1 MVDGADH
8 LTAPPWLAVAAGEQA
23 WRPDRGVTV
32 EPTPMLLTYRVGAA
46 ASAHTHCSSRAHAC
60 GCIGRWAQRRRARG
74 GCAPALALAAPAR
87 GLSTDGGADVVASG
101 GAPGFVGDTVRLGLE
116 GLQVATGL
124 PWWAT
129 LAACGAGMRLGLLPL
144 SKVQETHIGRLQTVL
159 PALREHLQRGD
170 ADDSGNIEAGRDW
183 NRARATLRQAR
194 CSPLLIVAPPLLQIA
209 TFVSLT
215 VGVRTLTLHSHG
227 EVHDALSTGGCLWFS
242 DLTVPDELWALPML
256 HVAVVLIN
264 LELGL
269 GSITPPPPAQGASAD
284 VAANTAVPSPGDGI
298 RRVVGA
304 LHAGLNM
311 TMLTV
316 FPLIS
321 ELPQGVFVVWLSTS
335 TSSLAYQLLVKPY
348 FSRSSSSPVTTGH
361 GSLAPPEAT
370 ATLHGSGKRFK
381 RSSTK
386 LPDTL
391 AADMRRVKELIA
403 SCSWAD
409 APPTAGL
416 VKKLQKLLDAERKK
430 GTIRAPLVVVL
441 EKDALDPRR
450 NSIGI
455 KLLR

>member
-1 MVDGADH
+1 MVD
-8 LTAPPWLAVAAGEQA
+8 LK
-23 WRPDRGVTV
+23 DRGVIV
-32 EPTPMLLTYRVGAA
+32 AAPMLLTRRVGAA
-46 ASAHTHCSSRAHAC
+46 ASANGVRGC
-60 GCIGRWAQRRRARG
+60 GCVRTGARQW
-74 GCAPALALAAPAR
+74 LAAPACALIAPGR
-87 GLSTDGGADVVASG
+87 GLSTDTDVVTASG
-101 GAPGFVGDTVRLGLE
+101 GPGFVGDTVRLGLE
-116 GLQVATGL
+116 GLQAATGL

-144 SKVQETHIGRLQTVL
+144 SKLQETHISRLQTVM
-159 PALREHLQRGD
+159 PALREHLQRAG
-170 ADDSGNIEAGRDW
+170 ADDSSNGPAGRDW
-183 NRARATLRQAR
+183 DGVRAALRQAR
-194 CSPLLIVAPPLLQIA
+194 CSPLLIVGPPLLQIA
-209 TFVSLT
+209 SFVTLT
-215 VGVRTLTLHSHG
+215 VGVRTLAMHSHG

-242 DLTVPDELWALPML
+242 NLTIPDELWALPIL
-256 HVAVVLIN
+256 HVAVVLLN

-269 GSITPPPPAQGASAD
+269 GSVAPPPPAQGTNAD
-284 VAANTAVPSPGDGI
+284 GAVGAETRPRGDGI

-304 LHAGLNM
+304 LHTGLNM

-321 ELPQGVFVVWLSTS
+321 ELPQAVFVVWLSTS
-335 TSSLAYQLLVKPY
+335 TSSLAYQLCVKPY
-348 FSRSSSSPVTTGH
+348 LARPAASPATGQAT
-361 GSLAPPEAT
+361 LPPPEAAAAKSQGT
-370 ATLHGSGKRFK
+370 RKRFK

-403 SCSWAD
+403 NCNWAD
-409 APPTAGL
+409 APPTIGL

-455 KLLR
+455 KLLRS

>member
-1 MVDGADH
+1 MVDGAHH
-8 LTAPPWLAVAAGEQA
+8 LTAPLWLAAAAGEQA
-23 WRPDRGVTV
+23 WLPDRGVTV
-32 EPTPMLLTYRVGAA
+32 EPTPMLLTHRVGAA
-46 ASAHTHCSSRAHAC
+46 ASTHCSSRAHAC
-60 GCIGRWAQRRRARG
+60 VCASRWVQRRRARG
-74 GCAPALALAAPAR
+74 GCAPALALDASAR
-87 GLSTDGGADVVASG
+87 GLSTDGGADAVAASG
-101 GAPGFVGDTVRLGLE
+101 GAPGFVGDSVRLGLE
-116 GLQVATGL
+116 ALQAATGL

-144 SKVQETHIGRLQTVL
+144 SKVQETHISRLQTVL
-159 PALREHLQRGD
+159 PALREHLQRGA
-170 ADDSGNIEAGRDW
+170 ADDSSNMEARRDW
-183 NRARATLRQAR
+183 KSARATLRQAR
-194 CSPLLIVAPPLLQIA
+194 CSPLLIVGPPLLQIA

-215 VGVRTLTLHSHG
+215 VGVRTLSLHSHG

-269 GSITPPPPAQGASAD
+269 GSIAPPPPTQGASTD
-284 VAANTAVPSPGDGI
+284 AANTVPSPGDGI

-348 FSRSSSSPVTTGH
+348 FSRSSSSTVTGH
-361 GSLAPPEAT
+361 GSLPSPKAT
-370 ATLHGSGKRFK
+370 ASLQGSGKRFK

-386 LPDTL
+386 LPNTL

-403 SCSWAD
+403 TCSWAE
-409 APPTAGL
+409 APPTPGL
-416 VKKLQKLLDAERKK
+416 VKKLQKLLDVERKK
-430 GTIRAPLVVVL
+430 GTIQTPLVVVL
-441 EKDALDPRR
+441 EQDALDPRR
-450 NSIGI
+450 SSIGI